1 MMIVINLVD
10 FDDDEEPE
18 DGGDDGGDD
27 DDDDG
32 DDDDDDD
39 DDGDDDHDVQYCL
52 QKPHHNV
59 QCHSGLAR
67 SDIIATCST

>member
-18 DGGDDGGDD
+18 DGGDDSGG
-27 DDDDG
+27 G

-39 DDGDDDHDVQYCL
+39 DDDHDVQYGL